1 MFAARSGPNLARGVK
16 RLQPSTL
23 RENFMISRFMAT
35 ALLLLTICL
44 QPAHAKAET
53 LDEYLT
59 RFSYQE
65 RKEMKINS
73 KELVELLKKGEVQF
87 VDIRFA
93 EEFAAWS
100 MGFAKNIP
108 LNELPGRLNELDKNK
123 LIVTACPH
131 NDRANLAR
139 IFLTTKGY
147 KAKYLEDG
155 LLGLA
160 DILRGDT
167 ARELAHATKK

>member
-1 MFAARSGPNLARGVK
+1 MKLRSAH
-16 RLQPSTL
+16 T
-23 RENFMISRFMAT
+23 
-35 ALLLLTICL
+35 LLLTLALSLIPL
-44 QPAHAKAET
+44 FVQAES
-53 LDEYLT
+53 LDDYLT
-59 RFSYQE
+59 KFSYQE
-65 RKEMKINS
+65 RKEMKIDS

-87 VDIRFA
+87 IDIRFP
-93 EEFAAWS
+93 EEFAAWR
-100 MGFAKNIP
+100 MGAATNIP
-108 LNELPGRLNELDKNK
+108 LNELPTRLRELDKNK

-160 DILRGDT
+160 DVLRGDT
-167 ARELAHATKK
+167 ARELAHGAKQ

>member
-1 MFAARSGPNLARGVK
+1 MKQQFAVIFFVALCLLP
-16 RLQPSTL
+16 L
-23 RENFMISRFMAT
+23 RVG
-35 ALLLLTICL
+35 
-44 QPAHAKAET
+44 AET

-65 RKEMKINS
+65 RKEMKIDS
-73 KELVELLKKGEVQF
+73 KELVELLKKGEVQLI
-87 VDIRFA
+87 DIRFP
-93 EEFAAWS
+93 EEFTAWRMGAAV
-100 MGFAKNIP
+100 NIP
-108 LNELPGRLNELDKNK
+108 LNELPARLQELDKNK

-160 DILRGDT
+160 DVLRGDT
-167 ARELAHATKK
+167 ARELAHGTKQ